1 MPEPARTPENQA
13 IRIRPAGIEDMPAV
27 MAIDERG
34 TGIAKPDY
42 WREFHERYQ
51 SRRRQ
56 RFFLVA
62 DRGGQVLGFISGEI
76 RAWEFGSPPCG
87 WIVAID
93 VHPDY
98 RLSGIGSLLFGA
110 IADCFRQAGVDKVR
124 TMLARDAHVIMSF
137 FRSQGMMAGPSI
149 QLEMDLMPEGAT
161 RE

>member
-1 MPEPARTPENQA
+1 MPDLTVRLQDRPIEV
-13 IRIRPAGIEDMPAV
+13 RPATIEDLPAV
-27 MAIDERG
+27 MAIDELG

-62 DRGGQVLGFISGEI
+62 EREGQVLGFISGEI

-93 VHPDY
+93 VHPDC
-98 RLSGIGSLLFGA
+98 RLSGVGSLLFGA
-110 IADCFRQAGVDKVR
+110 ICDHFRQAGVDKVR

-137 FRSQGMMAGPSI
+137 FRGQGMMAGPSI
-149 QLEMDLMPEGAT
+149 QLEMDLEPGGAKH
-161 RE
+161 E

>member
-1 MPEPARTPENQA
+1 MPVHTAAPQNRPV
-13 IRIRPAGIEDMPAV
+13 RVRPATVEDLPAV
-27 MAIDERG
+27 MAIDELG

-62 DRGGQVLGFISGEI
+62 ERDAQVLGFISGEI

-93 VHPDY
+93 VHPDC

-110 IADCFRQAGVDKVR
+110 ISDCFREAGVDKVR

-137 FRSQGMMAGPSI
+137 FRGQGMMAGPSI
-149 QLEMDLMPEGAT
+149 QLEMDLEPGGTESG
-161 RE
+161 

>member
-1 MPEPARTPENQA
+1 MPESTTEPRDPPAQV
-13 IRIRPAGIEDMPAV
+13 RPVTVGDLPAV
-27 MAIDERG
+27 MAIDELG

-42 WREFHERYQ
+42 WRDFFDRYQ

-62 DRGGQVLGFISGEI
+62 ERHGRVLGFISGEI

-93 VHPDY
+93 VHPDR
-98 RLSGIGSLLFGA
+98 RLAGIGSLLFDA
-110 IADCFRQAGVDKVR
+110 ICDCFRQAGVDKVR

-137 FRSQGMMAGPSI
+137 FRGQGMMAGPSI
-149 QLEMDLMPEGAT
+149 QLEMDLDPGAAAHG
-161 RE
+161 